1 MHVQGYVHAQE
12 NLWENMELIYS
23 PLWEGSE
30 GGSKFAN
37 GRTLAYVPQQTN
49 RASQKMSK
57 LYRFKAFKTNKQT
70 NKIKTPSNPFSGAEL
85 TEQSSVAIHNRG

>member
-12 NLWENMELIYS
+12 KLWENMELIYS

-37 GRTLAYVPQQTN
+37 GRTLAYVPQQTEAL
-49 RASQKMSK
+49 RKCQSYIGSRHLKQ
-57 LYRFKAFKTNKQT
+57 TNKQT
-70 NKIKTPSNPFSGAEL
+70 K
-85 TEQSSVAIHNRG
+85 